1 MWEQQCLSIPSTVN
15 PLLNLPGGLFIWNI
29 FEGEG
34 VGLVETGGLFE
45 MGGGLNLAKTM
56 ASVLYKELQYKVE
69 KLKYKKLEVMQACR
83 RGSKT
88 NPNFQLVNKPSRIS
102 PHEVLQS
109 WLINTVYYSFV
120 KNNKGEGREG

>member
-1 MWEQQCLSIPSTVN
+1 
-15 PLLNLPGGLFIWNI
+15 
-29 FEGEG
+29 
-34 VGLVETGGLFE
+34 
-45 MGGGLNLAKTM
+45 M

-69 KLKYKKLEVMQACR
+69 KLKYKYKYKKLEVTQACS

-88 NPNFQLVNKPSRIS
+88 NPNFQLVNKPSQIS

-120 KNNKGEGREG
+120 KDNKGEGRKG

>member
-1 MWEQQCLSIPSTVN
+1 M
-15 PLLNLPGGLFIWNI
+15 
-29 FEGEG
+29 
-34 VGLVETGGLFE
+34 GLVETGGLFE
-45 MGGGLNLAKTM
+45 RGGLNLAKTM

-69 KLKYKKLEVMQACR
+69 KLKYKYKKFEVTQACS

-88 NPNFQLVNKPSRIS
+88 NPNFQLVNKPSQIS

-120 KNNKGEGREG
+120 KNNKGEGRKG